1 MHNILIFG
9 AGKIGSL
16 IACLLAESADYQVIL
31 ADMNLDGA
39 DCKRVLKALPE
50 ISAQQLDINDADYI
64 DGTILKDLNGLQEE
78 MNIITVSHDHKKYL
92 TILKAANILFKD
104 NNEI

>member
-1 MHNILIFG
+1 MKYKLGDILELKIDNIH
-9 AGKIGSL
+9 
-16 IACLLAESADYQVIL
+16 VIL
-31 ADMNLDGA
+31 EVVD
-39 DCKRVLKALPE
+39 
-50 ISAQQLDINDADYI
+50 IDINDADYI